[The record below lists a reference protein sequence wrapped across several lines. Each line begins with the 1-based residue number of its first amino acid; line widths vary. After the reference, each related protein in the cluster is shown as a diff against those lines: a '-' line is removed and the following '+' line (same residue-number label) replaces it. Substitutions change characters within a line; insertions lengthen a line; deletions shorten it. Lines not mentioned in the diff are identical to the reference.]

1 MQRVLSR
8 TLLVLAL
15 FAAAG
20 APLALAQEPGI
31 SPQGL
36 ALAIENGQAPLILDV
51 RTPEEFAR
59 GHVPGAILIPHDQL
73 AERLSELGG
82 ATEVV
87 LYCHSGRRA
96 TLVEGILIDAGIGV
110 SQIEGNWLGWQAAG
124 LDRKYPTAGADK

>member
-31 SPQGL
+31 SPQDL
-36 ALAIENGQAPLILDV
+36 ALAIENGQTPLILDV
-51 RTPEEFAR
+51 RTPEEFAE
-59 GHVPGAILIPHDQL
+59 GHVPGAILIPYDQL

-87 LYCHSGRRA
+87 LYCRSGRRA
-96 TLVEGILIDAGIGV
+96 TQVEGVLIDAGIGV

-124 LDRKYPTAGADK
+124 LDRKYPTAGAEQ